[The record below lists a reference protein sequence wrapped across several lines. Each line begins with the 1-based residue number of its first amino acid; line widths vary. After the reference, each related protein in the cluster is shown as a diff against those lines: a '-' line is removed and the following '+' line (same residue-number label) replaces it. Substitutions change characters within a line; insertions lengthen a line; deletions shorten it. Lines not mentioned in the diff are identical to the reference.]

1 MDKNPAA
8 TLYSPFKLGNLE
20 LANRI
25 VLAPMTR
32 ARADDDRR
40 PNALMTEYYTQRA
53 SAGLLITEA
62 TVVSSQGVGWANTP
76 GIFNDE
82 QRDAWK
88 PLVDAVHEAGSTI
101 FLQLW
106 HCGRASHSS
115 FLNGDLPVSASA
127 IAIEGDGV
135 HTAEGKVP
143 YEVPRPLETEEIP
156 GIVADYVA
164 AARRA
169 KEAGFDGVEIHG
181 ANGYLLDQFLQS
193 STNKRT
199 DRYGGS
205 VENRFRFLREV
216 VEGVVEAF
224 GPGRVAVRLSPNGA
238 FNGMGSADFRETF
251 LYAAEQLDAYPLAY
265 LHAMD
270 GLAFGFHKLGEP
282 ITLDDLRGVYNGTLM
297 GNCGYEQTT
306 AESAVA
312 SGAADLIAIG
322 RPYLSNPDLVE
333 RFQNGWPLAPVSAP
347 STWYDV
353 SLGAKGYTDFPS
365 YQTTGQEDRA

>member
-1 MDKNPAA
+1 MNKQPAA

-40 PNALMTEYYTQRA
+40 PNALMSEYYTQRA
-53 SAGLLITEA
+53 SAGLLISEA
-62 TVVSSQGVGWANTP
+62 TVVSTQGIGWSNTP
-76 GIFNDE
+76 GIYNDE

-88 PLVDAVHEAGSTI
+88 PVVDAVHAKGSAI

-106 HCGRASHSS
+106 HCGRTSHS
-115 FLNGDLPVSASA
+115 FYLNGELPVSASA
-127 IAIEGDGV
+127 IAIEGEGV
-135 HTAEGKVP
+135 HTPEGKKP
-143 YEVPRPLETEEIP
+143 HETPRALETEEIP

-205 VENRFRFLREV
+205 VENRFRFMREV
-216 VEGVVEAF
+216 VEGVVEVF

-251 LYAAEQLDAYPLAY
+251 LYAAEQLDAYDLAY

-270 GLAFGFHKLGEP
+270 GLAFGFHELGEP
-282 ITLDDLRGVYNGTLM
+282 ITLDDLRGVFSGTLM
-297 GNCGYEQTT
+297 GNCGYEQKT

-333 RFQNGWPLAPVSAP
+333 RFQNGWPLAPVSDP

-353 SLGAKGYTDFPS
+353 SLGAKGYTDFTS

>member
-1 MDKNPAA
+1 MNKTPAA
-8 TLYSPFKLGNLE
+8 TLLSPFKLGDLE
-20 LANRI
+20 LANRV

-53 SAGLLITEA
+53 GAGLLITEA

-76 GIFNDE
+76 GIYNDE

-88 PLVDAVHEAGSTI
+88 PLVDAVHEAGSRI
-101 FLQLW
+101 YLQLW

-115 FLNGDLPVSASA
+115 FLNGELPVSASA

-143 YEVPRPLETEEIP
+143 YEVPRPLETDEIP
-156 GIVADYVA
+156 GVVADYVA

-193 STNKRT
+193 VSNKRT

-205 VENRFRFLREV
+205 VENRFRLLREV
-216 VEGVVEAF
+216 VEGVTEVY
-224 GPGRVAVRLSPNGA
+224 GPGRVGVRLSPNGS
-238 FNGMGSADFRETF
+238 FNSMGSPDFRETF
-251 LYAAEQLDAYPLAY
+251 LYAAEQLAAYPLAY

-270 GLAFGFHKLGEP
+270 GLAFGFHELGDP
-282 ITLDDLRGVYNGTLM
+282 LTLSDFRGVFNGPLM
-297 GNCGYEQTT
+297 GNCGYEQAT

-312 SGAADLIAIG
+312 SGDADLIAIG

-333 RFQNGWPLAPVSAP
+333 RFRNGWPLAPVSDP

-353 SLGAKGYTDFPS
+353 SLGAKGYTDFPR
-365 YQTTGQEDRA
+365 YQDSIQEEKA